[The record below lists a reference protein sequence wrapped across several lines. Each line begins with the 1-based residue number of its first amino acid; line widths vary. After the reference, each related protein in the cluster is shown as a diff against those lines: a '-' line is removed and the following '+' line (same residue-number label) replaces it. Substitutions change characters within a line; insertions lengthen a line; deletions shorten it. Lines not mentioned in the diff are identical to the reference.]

1 MNTKNFTNDQND
13 RRKNKRYEIRG
24 IAFAVLKSDS
34 EEELGQIINISR
46 GGLAFQYFVGSR
58 RIEKAKQ
65 LDIMLTKKGVYINKI
80 NVRTVADFEIANE
93 LPFSTIAKRQQSV
106 CFDLLTE
113 EQQNQLEFIITHH
126 VQ

>member
-1 MNTKNFTNDQND
+1 MNTEFILNDHND
-13 RRKNKRYEIRG
+13 RRKDNRYEIKG
-24 IAFAVLKSDS
+24 IAFAVLKSNS

-80 NVRTVADFEIANE
+80 NIRTVSDFEIVNE

-106 CFDLLTE
+106 CFDQLTE
-113 EQQNQLEFIITHH
+113 EQQNQLELIITNH
-126 VQ
+126 VE